1 MVKPAFIA
9 GVALTLAGV
18 IAGSWPAESTER
30 SRRLVTKRTYD
41 RRGPTVIVHDGAGRV
56 RDATGQA
63 LSVTMLLGTDGYW
76 VRSRQGPVTREALR
90 NTKVLVLDRAW
101 EKLGDRRTTT
111 LLSRWIHEG
120 GAVLI
125 LAGGQGPE
133 VRRQVGAG
141 RIAVV
146 DPAAFGTTD
155 FVERLL
161 AAMHWL
167 D

>member
-1 MVKPAFIA
+1 MVKPAFMA

-30 SRRLVTKRTYD
+30 SRRLVPTRTYD
-41 RRGPTVIVHDGAGRV
+41 RRGPTVMVQSGAGRV

-76 VRSRQGPVTREALR
+76 VRSRPGPITREGLR
-90 NTKVLVLDRAW
+90 DTKVLVVDRAW
-101 EKLGDRRTTT
+101 DTVGDRRTTT
-111 LLSRWIHEG
+111 LLSRWIQ
-120 GAVLI
+120 
-125 LAGGQGPE
+125 AGGSVLTLARGEGPD

-141 RIAVV
+141 RVAVV
-146 DPAAFGTTD
+146 DPTAFETTD

-161 AAMHWL
+161 GAMHWL